1 MDEGPR
7 YLVTAPAE
15 IAHGVGG
22 VKTTGTS
29 LPGNPIVDKAV
40 MAVTGGFLALFI
52 VAHLVGN
59 LKIFLG
65 HGHLDAYG
73 EWLRDVGQ
81 PFLPRTVLLWGFRIV
96 LTAAFFLHI
105 LAAIRV
111 VRRNRMATG
120 DRQRPAKTGGT
131 PVQRYAAATM
141 PMTGVIVA
149 LFLVFHLLDLTWGT
163 ANPGFQRGAV
173 ERNLIASLDRWPVA
187 VVYSLAVLA
196 LGFHLVHG
204 MWSLFSSLGFHGRR
218 IDNVR
223 RVIATALPAVV
234 VLGNLAIPVAILAG
248 WVS

>member
-1 MDEGPR
+1 M
-7 YLVTAPAE
+7 TAPAG
-15 IAHGVGG
+15 IDRDGAA
-22 VKTTGTS
+22 VKTTATP

-96 LTAAFFLHI
+96 LTAAFVLHI
-105 LAAIRV
+105 RAAIRV

-141 PMTGVIVA
+141 PMNGVIVA
-149 LFLVFHLLDLTWGT
+149 LFLVFHLIDLTWGT

-173 ERNLIASLDRWPVA
+173 ERNLVASLDRWPVA
-187 VVYSLAVLA
+187 VFYSLAVLA

-223 RVIATALPAVV
+223 RVIATALPAAV

-248 WVS
+248 WIS